1 MFLFLFLFLFFPRT
15 EKQDTDKK
23 YIYIYSEIQSHGT
36 DDVNGLSKVYQ
47 TAARQLKQLW
57 DDGKQPDRAI
67 TPVENAESLA
77 AAATEWYF
85 SDRCG
90 FRDITS

>member
-1 MFLFLFLFLFFPRT
+1 MGKSDLLSSLIFRNKILI
-15 EKQDTDKK
+15 KSKINSD
-23 YIYIYSEIQSHGT
+23 INSHGT
-36 DDVNGLSKVYQ
+36 DDVGGLSNVYQ

-57 DDGKQPDRAI
+57 DDGKQPDGAI
-67 TPVENAESLA
+67 TPVENAENLA

-90 FRDITS
+90 FHDITS

>member
-1 MFLFLFLFLFFPRT
+1 MILIISFF
-15 EKQDTDKK
+15 KK
-23 YIYIYSEIQSHGT
+23 NSEIQSHGT
-36 DDVNGLSKVYQ
+36 DDVGGSKAYQ

-57 DDGKQPDRAI
+57 DDGKEPDGAI

-90 FRDITS
+90 FHDITS

>member
-1 MFLFLFLFLFFPRT
+1 M
-15 EKQDTDKK
+15 
-23 YIYIYSEIQSHGT
+23 
-36 DDVNGLSKVYQ
+36 YQ

-57 DDGKQPDRAI
+57 DDGRQPDGAI

-90 FRDITS
+90 FHDITS